1 MDVNFLFLYTTLP
14 PSGALSPLQSRPTPR
29 RGPERDMET
38 PRQQITIESG
48 LICEHLFPV
57 EPF

>member
-1 MDVNFLFLYTTLP
+1 MNVNFLFLYTTLP
-14 PSGALSPLQSRPTPR
+14 PSGGLSPLQSRPTPR

-38 PRQQITIESG
+38 PCQQITTESG
-48 LICEHLFPV
+48 LICEHLFPD